1 LDLGFLSPSSSECQA
16 SGNPCGEYGSY
27 NNLTSTTAVLINPD
41 GYSDQVA
48 DFGTGPLIAD
58 TVEFAGLTLPNTAFG
73 VKTDIV
79 FENDLNPQ
87 VGIIGNIY
95 T

>member
-1 LDLGFLSPSSSECQA
+1 
-16 SGNPCGEYGSY
+16 
-27 NNLTSTTAVLINPD
+27 
-41 GYSDQVA
+41 VA